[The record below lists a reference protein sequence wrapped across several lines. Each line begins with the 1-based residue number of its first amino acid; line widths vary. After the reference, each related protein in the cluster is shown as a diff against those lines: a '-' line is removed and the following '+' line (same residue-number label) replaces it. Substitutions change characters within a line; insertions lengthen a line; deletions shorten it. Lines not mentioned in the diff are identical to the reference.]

1 MIFPVPRLIPAP
13 IQRLIPDL
21 IQRLIPGLIHDL
33 LQWLVRPF
41 RQTSCGGLWTV
52 LLALLPLLSC
62 QRDHLYYASS
72 NTATVLVEPDWTAS
86 GVHPNGVTVYAY
98 REPDGSLYK
107 RFPPVSAQEKCYVKL
122 PEGDFT
128 LVVMNDTPEEF
139 RGRIDFAGEESLAT
153 FQALGVKDETRS
165 QKLQDHLKAMAAAA
179 EDAASE
185 AAEIAAGASETSGS
199 GSSAMNGST
208 KAEEDLYCIVE
219 PDTLA
224 VSVIRGLHIS
234 PEQVD
239 YFYDR
244 PQTDLSAET
253 AVKVPAEPKQVVS
266 KVNIKAHVTGL
277 KYARGTT
284 LSFLRGVSAGRD
296 IGLEAN
302 SSLTAAHAF
311 ILNNRK
317 FDPGSDSDGTITAS
331 FLSFGLVGDTDEEKR
346 YYLDI
351 NFVLI
356 NGEDHPLTFDVT
368 DLISV
373 DVSLSLQLTLNLDLE
388 IVLPEVVGEEGG
400 GFNTDISE
408 WEDEAVDIPI

>member
-1 MIFPVPRLIPAP
+1 MIFPVPRQIPAP
-13 IQRLIPDL
+13 IQRP
-21 IQRLIPGLIHDL
+21 IPGRIQNL
-33 LQWLVRPF
+33 LLTLVRPF
-41 RQTSCGGLWTV
+41 RPASCGGLWTV

-122 PEGDFT
+122 PQGDFT

-139 RGRIDFAGEESLAT
+139 KGRINFAGEESLAT

-179 EDAASE
+179 E
-185 AAEIAAGASETSGS
+185 AAETAAGASETSGS

>member
-1 MIFPVPRLIPAP
+1 MIIPVS
-13 IQRLIPDL
+13 RLIPDL
-21 IQRLIPGLIHDL
+21 FQRLIPGLILGPLQRLMRPL
-33 LQWLVRPF
+33 LP
-41 RQTSCGGLWTV
+41 TSSLGLWTALV
-52 LLALLPLLSC
+52 VLLPLLSC
-62 QRDHLYYASS
+62 RDHLYYASS
-72 NTATVLVEPDWTAS
+72 DTATVLVEPDWSAS

-122 PEGDFT
+122 PQGDFT

-139 RGRIDFAGEESLAT
+139 RGRIDFAGEENLGT

-165 QKLQDHLKAMAAAA
+165 KKLQDHLKAMAAAA
-179 EDAASE
+179 EVSDESAAVT
-185 AAEIAAGASETSGS
+185 AETSGS
-199 GSSAMNGST
+199 GTVAKNGST
-208 KAEEDLYCIVE
+208 KADGELYCIVE

-224 VSVIRGLHIS
+224 VSVIRGVHIS

-239 YFYDR
+239 YYYER
-244 PQTDLSAET
+244 PEKDLSAES
-253 AVKVPAEPKQVVS
+253 AVVVPVEMKSAVS
-266 KVNIKAHVTGL
+266 KVNIKAHVKGL

-296 IGLEAN
+296 IALETN

-331 FLSFGLVGDTDEEKR
+331 FLSFGLVGDGTGDSR
-346 YYLDI
+346 YYLDV

-408 WEDEAVDIPI
+408 WEDEVVDIPI